1 MRVALVHVLYWYK
14 STNTDVLLSKTQMLR
29 TGNTLLTLGTQFTC
43 FTGAKVQILT
53 LKAELGEVKR
63 QFVDESKPT
72 SDPYA
77 GSSGPGTGASTGNI
91 YVKYELYICIH

>member
-53 LKAELGEVKR
+53 LKAEPGEVKR

-77 GSSGPGTGASTGNI
+77 GSSGPGTGTSTGTN
-91 YVKYELYICIH
+91 YVKYELFMYIH

>member
-1 MRVALVHVLYWYK
+1 
-14 STNTDVLLSKTQMLR
+14 MLR
-29 TGNTLLTLGTQFTC
+29 IGNTLLTLGTQFTF
-43 FTGAKVQILT
+43 FTATKVQILT
-53 LKAELGEVKR
+53 LKTELGEVKR

-91 YVKYELYICIH
+91 YGNY